1 MIVVPESTVVPRGGP
16 DTRPWL
22 VCVRTL
28 LGARHLWK
36 ETTQAE
42 WGEDTKAG
50 HPLLNPS
57 PAAPSWLGERGC

>member
-1 MIVVPESTVVPRGGP
+1 MIVVPASTVVPRGGP

-42 WGEDTKAG
+42 WGEDAKAG

-57 PAAPSWLGERGC
+57 LAASSVCVAG